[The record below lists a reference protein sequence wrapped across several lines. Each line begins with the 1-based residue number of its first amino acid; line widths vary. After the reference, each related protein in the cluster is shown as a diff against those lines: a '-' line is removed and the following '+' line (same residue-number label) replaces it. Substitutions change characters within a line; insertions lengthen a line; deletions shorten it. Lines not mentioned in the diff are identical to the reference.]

1 MSTRAHLR
9 TLLPRL
15 AGFGLFPVISVLVP
29 LLVLPVVAHVTGVAG
44 WAAVG
49 MGQSAGAV
57 AAVVVGYG
65 WSLEGPIQVA
75 RADDDRVR
83 ELWYE
88 FLCASALLLVCVGL
102 ISWGLLSLVAPPD
115 TVGLATVVAIA
126 ASLAGVS
133 PDWMATGLAEP
144 RLVLL
149 YSVLPRTVLLLAAVP
164 LMLSS
169 GHAEWYAAG
178 LGIGPLI
185 GLVAFSRRRVR
196 PRRLPGSP
204 VRVATGHVA
213 RNFRTAL
220 TSIAGSAYSN
230 GVMLIVGSF
239 APVAQTAQIASID
252 RVFRLLIQGI
262 GALGR
267 ALQAWVVEPSDEP
280 AGRRQRFSLALHTVV
295 GLVGLVVLVALG
307 RGVTGALFGS
317 ANKTGS
323 VACAAYGVAFAALAL
338 NSSMGRHILLPLG
351 RLQPVM
357 VSTLLGALVGVP
369 AIALGAHHAGASGAA
384 VGFALSECLVTAVQ
398 ATAVYL
404 PRRGGRPAT

>member
-1 MSTRAHLR
+1 
-9 TLLPRL
+9 
-15 AGFGLFPVISVLVP
+15 
-29 LLVLPVVAHVTGVAG
+29 
-44 WAAVG
+44 
-49 MGQSAGAV
+49 
-57 AAVVVGYG
+57 
-65 WSLEGPIQVA
+65 
-75 RADDDRVR
+75 
-83 ELWYE
+83 
-88 FLCASALLLVCVGL
+88 
-102 ISWGLLSLVAPPD
+102 
-115 TVGLATVVAIA
+115 
-126 ASLAGVS
+126 
-133 PDWMATGLAEP
+133 
-144 RLVLL
+144 
-149 YSVLPRTVLLLAAVP
+149 
-164 LMLSS
+164 MLSS

-317 ANKTGS
+317 ANKT
-323 VACAAYGVAFAALAL
+323 YGVAFAALAL